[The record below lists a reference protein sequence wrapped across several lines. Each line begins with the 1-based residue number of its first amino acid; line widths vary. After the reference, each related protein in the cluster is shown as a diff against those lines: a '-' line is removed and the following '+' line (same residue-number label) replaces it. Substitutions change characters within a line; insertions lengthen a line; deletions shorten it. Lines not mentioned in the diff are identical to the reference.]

1 MKSLHICYISQEY
14 PPETGWGGIGSY
26 TYEMAHAVAGA
37 GHRVTVISRAVN
49 AESVTTGD
57 GVEVHRVAP
66 SPTWDSIPAL
76 WRFNR
81 IWPGFAWAAMRRIRQ
96 IHSEHPIDIVEAAE
110 GRADSFFSG
119 LIPGGPPVLV
129 RLHTARV
136 FVDRINKVPSL
147 AAGRREYWL
156 EKKAIAQASIVT
168 APSRAVIDLT
178 KTWVPLRN
186 AVVIPNPV
194 DTHKFSP
201 GTSVRKPTVLYVGR
215 LERNKGVETI
225 ASIIPVVQ
233 RQFPSAEFRFV
244 GTDGTDEN
252 GVSWRERLYAA
263 AGPNYQTQL
272 KFEQLSR
279 EELPEAY
286 RQAAVCILPSTW
298 ENSPYALLEAM
309 ACATA
314 VVASNVGGIPE
325 IVEHG
330 VTGFLEQAGA
340 AEAFAARIV
349 SLLGDEELRKTIGE
363 RARARIEETFSVDRV
378 APKMIAVYEG
388 AIQRQTHHAVRPE
401 EMALPSGPQ

>member
-26 TYEMAHAVAGA
+26 TYEMAHAIAGA

-49 AESVTTGD
+49 AEGVTTGD

-66 SPTWDSIPAL
+66 SPAWDAVPAL
-76 WRFNR
+76 WRLNHV
-81 IWPGFAWAAMRRIRQ
+81 WPGFAWAAMRRIRN
-96 IHSEHPIDIVEAAE
+96 IHREHPIDIVEAAE

-119 LIPGGPPVLV
+119 LIPGGPKVLV

-147 AAGRREYWL
+147 AASRREYWL

-178 KTWVPLRN
+178 QTWMKLTN

-201 GTSVRKPTVLYVGR
+201 GTKTRRPTVLFVGR

-225 ASIIPVVQ
+225 ASIIPAVL

-252 GVSWRERLYAA
+252 GVSWRERLCVA
-263 AGPNYQTQL
+263 AGPNHQTKL
-272 KFEQLSR
+272 RFEQLNR
-279 EELPEAY
+279 DQLPEAY
-286 RQAAVCILPSTW
+286 QQAAVCILPSTW
-298 ENSPYALLEAM
+298 ENCPYALLEAM
-309 ACATA
+309 ACGTP
-314 VVASNVGGIPE
+314 VVASNDGGIPE

-330 VTGFLEQAGA
+330 VSGFLEKTGN
-340 AEAFAARIV
+340 AEAFATRIV
-349 SLLGDEELRKTIGE
+349 SLLEDQELRVTIGDL
-363 RARARIEETFSVDRV
+363 ARARIEETFSVDRV

-388 AIQRQTHHAVRPE
+388 AIQHQTHHAVRQE
-401 EMALPSGPQ
+401 EMALPSRPQ